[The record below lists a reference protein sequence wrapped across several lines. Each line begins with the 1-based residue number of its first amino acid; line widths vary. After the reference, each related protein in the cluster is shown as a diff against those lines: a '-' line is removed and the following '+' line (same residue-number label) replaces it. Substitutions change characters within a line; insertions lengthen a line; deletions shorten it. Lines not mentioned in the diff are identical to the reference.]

1 MNPVDQRFVRSA
13 TVLCLLALLSGCGSS
28 PPRQVRAR
36 GVPVLRAIY
45 RDAAQHLLV
54 VLPEPGHPAPP
65 GDCAAPLLVD
75 DASGQARQIAPA
87 EAAERMKRMQLSGA
101 VRGTCP

>member
-1 MNPVDQRFVRSA
+1 M
-13 TVLCLLALLSGCGSS
+13 
-28 PPRQVRAR
+28 
-36 GVPVLRAIY
+36 
-45 RDAAQHLLV
+45 LV
-54 VLPEPGHPAPP
+54 ALPERGQPLPP

-75 DASGQARQIAPA
+75 DASGQARQIVPG